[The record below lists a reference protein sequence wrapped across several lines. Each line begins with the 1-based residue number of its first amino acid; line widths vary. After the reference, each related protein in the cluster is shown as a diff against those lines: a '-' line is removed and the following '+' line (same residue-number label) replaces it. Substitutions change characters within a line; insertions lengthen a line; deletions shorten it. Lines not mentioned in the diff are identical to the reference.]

1 MLTLAFVG
9 PVLGINGRSGLSL
22 IPVAFLTNGGAEP
35 SLNLAG
41 KASGF
46 FLMIFLPEGPA
57 LLAGFPS

>member
-9 PVLGINGRSGLSL
+9 PALGINGRSGLSL

-41 KASGF
+41 MASGF
-46 FLMIFLPEGPA
+46 FLIFLSEGPA

>member
-9 PVLGINGRSGLSL
+9 PALGINGRSGLSL

-41 KASGF
+41 KASVF
-46 FLMIFLPEGPA
+46 FLISLPEGPA
-57 LLAGFPS
+57 RLAGFPS